1 MSSIISF
8 MVGFAG
14 IIIVALFLSG
24 CAQGNILPITTAPT
38 SVSPGGRPTSRSAGH
53 EDARPS

>member
-24 CAQGNILPITTAPT
+24 CAQGNILPITDGADQCFTWW
-38 SVSPGGRPTSRSAGH
+38 
-53 EDARPS
+53 PSYVEECWA